1 MTKFAGMKRMLLSVV
16 LLSASWSGA
25 VCQSVDSVFAQM
37 PLEVLP
43 LLERNSRLDMLDL
56 YNYKIQAKAE
66 NVFGGSSVLLA
77 KTEDYLRLR
86 LTEVSHWELKCL
98 PLGEDRIYVCV
109 HSLRSGATDSRIT
122 LYTSDWKTME
132 PVTGFDCPPLQDF
145 WQPADSI
152 SEERRA
158 ELLAKLQPVHVEACW
173 SPDAPE
179 LNFSVS
185 VSHLSSEDREDA
197 SRCLKP
203 VVRRW
208 NGSEMTEAR

>member
-1 MTKFAGMKRMLLSVV
+1 MTKFAGMKKMLLSVV

-25 VCQSVDSVFAQM
+25 ICQPVDSVFARM

-43 LLERNSRLDMLDL
+43 LLERNPRLDMLDL
-56 YNYKIQAKAE
+56 YNYKIQAKVE

-77 KTEDYLRLR
+77 KTDDYLRLR

-98 PLGEDRIYVCV
+98 PLGGDWIYACV
-109 HSLRSGATDSRIT
+109 HSLRSGATESRIA
-122 LYTSDWKTME
+122 LYASDWKTVE
-132 PVTGFDCPPLQDF
+132 GAGFGCPPLQDF

-158 ELLAKLQPVHVEACW
+158 ELLAKLQPVHVEARW

-185 VSHLSSEDREDA
+185 VSHLSPEDREDA
-197 SRCLKP
+197 ARCLRQ

-208 NGSEMTEAR
+208 NGAEMTESR